1 MYGSDGAIQS
11 ISGLQNPIQINTK
24 TTAPP
29 ASPTAMTSSM
39 MADGMH
45 FRRID
50 LMEDVSNVKV
60 FVTINQK
67 INMTYYVKG
76 HGFPNESDYDVIGVL
91 NVDDAQPNGM
101 YSDTIWIDMQPFSPD
116 ENSSTVLYF
125 GFDLNGR
132 CHTI

>member
-1 MYGSDGAIQS
+1 MYGPDGTLKP
-11 ISGLQNPIQINTK
+11 ISGLRNPIQIDTK
-24 TTAPP
+24 MTAPP
-29 ASPTAMTSSM
+29 SSPTAMTSSM
-39 MADGMH
+39 LVDGLH

-60 FVTINQK
+60 VVTLNQR